1 MMMRLALTGS
11 MAISGFVSISLDA
24 ISSLTGVVM
33 QSQECDLENNRQTL
47 PQAFLVVGLSLYI
60 NIVFNN

>member
-1 MMMRLALTGS
+1 
-11 MAISGFVSISLDA
+11 
-24 ISSLTGVVM
+24 M